1 MNKQSPAKL
10 VDLELSGA
18 RTLEL
23 VVGHGGDDIASDHAN
38 WADAKLLR

>member
-10 VDLELSGA
+10 VDLDISGVK
-18 RTLEL
+18 TLEL
-23 VVGHGGDDIASDHAN
+23 VVGHGGDDIMSDHAN

>member
-1 MNKQSPAKL
+1 
-10 VDLELSGA
+10 VDLDISGA

-23 VVGHGGDDIASDHAN
+23 IVGHSGDNINSDHAN